1 MKRLANQQKKNRDR
15 DNKQQSN
22 HTSLML
28 QLAPFCDN
36 EDLKKDVKFADEL
49 GLLSQKEKTST
60 RL

>member
-1 MKRLANQQKKNRDR
+1 
-15 DNKQQSN
+15 
-22 HTSLML
+22 ML

-49 GLLSQKEKTST
+49 GLLSQKEKISI